1 MTSYII
7 RKPIKIHIL
16 FYRWLEV
23 WFQNLIFGILLSI
36 PSIVF
41 VMFYTRSKFS
51 RSILSVLLGSYCFWP
66 NITPWTQYKINEA
79 ELIFWVLAYASNYST
94 KLTTNYFYYC
104 PVSPFFSPFSI
115 VCICTQDTIFGI
127 NRRVLRY
134 IVHINCSLNHKKRS
148 RGRKYCGNKV
158 TIVVRKTIKPEKRIV
173 FVIHILGSF
182 FPFDIY
188 FLSFSLPNI
197 SSPYYPFYN
206 RKRCLIRRKT

>member
-1 MTSYII
+1 
-7 RKPIKIHIL
+7 
-16 FYRWLEV
+16 
-23 WFQNLIFGILLSI
+23 
-36 PSIVF
+36 
-41 VMFYTRSKFS
+41 MFYPRSKFS

-79 ELIFWVLAYASNYST
+79 ELIFWVLAYASNYS
-94 KLTTNYFYYC
+94 KKEYPTTNNC
-104 PVSPFFSPFSI
+104 PVSSVLFSSFYCMYVKI
-115 VCICTQDTIFGI
+115 
-127 NRRVLRY
+127 R
-134 IVHINCSLNHKKRS
+134 SLESVAVVVGSSYKLFVKPQEGS

-206 RKRCLIRRKT
+206 RKRCLIRRRT

>member
-1 MTSYII
+1 M
-7 RKPIKIHIL
+7 KHHFL
-16 FYRWLEV
+16 GMG
-23 WFQNLIFGILLSI
+23 NHLI
-36 PSIVF
+36 
-41 VMFYTRSKFS
+41 
-51 RSILSVLLGSYCFWP
+51 WP

-158 TIVVRKTIKPEKRIV
+158 TIVMRKTIKPEKDR
-173 FVIHILGSF
+173 FRDSYPRFIL
-182 FPFDIY
+182 PLWY
-188 FLSFSLPNI
+188 LLSFLLPLNISLPI
-197 SSPYYPFYN
+197 TLFYN
-206 RKRCLIRRKT
+206 RKDFW